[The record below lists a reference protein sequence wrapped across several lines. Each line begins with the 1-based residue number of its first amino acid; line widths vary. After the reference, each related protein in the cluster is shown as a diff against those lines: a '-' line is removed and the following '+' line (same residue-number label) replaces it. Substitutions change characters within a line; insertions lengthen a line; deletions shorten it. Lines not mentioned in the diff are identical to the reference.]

1 MTETTQK
8 TGFFGKLMAL
18 PNDDP
23 RKTIFIA
30 VLLCLV
36 CSVLVSTAAVVLKSQ
51 QIVNKKNDIRKNIL
65 AVTGLYEPGMDIDKA
80 FERFDVRLVNLDAAQ
95 FADPDVNLDP
105 VTFDQYKAAATPE
118 YGVNIDD
125 DIAGIGS
132 RAKYAPIYLLRDPET
147 DTVQQVILPV
157 SGYGLWSTMYG
168 FLSLEADLN
177 TIAGLRFYQHAE
189 TPGLGGEIDNPRWR
203 NKWEGKKVYDENGN
217 VELRVVRGY
226 VDENAKNAEYKIDGL
241 SGATLT
247 SQGVSNMMVYW
258 LGEQGFGPFLHNFR
272 AELESN

>member
-36 CSVLVSTAAVVLKSQ
+36 CSVLVSTAAVALKSQ
-51 QIVNKKNDIRKNIL
+51 QTINKKNDIRKNIL
-65 AVTGLYEPGMDIDKA
+65 AVTGLYEPGMDIDAA
-80 FERFDVRLVNLDAAQ
+80 FTRFDVQLVNLDAGRY
-95 FADPDVNLDP
+95 ADTEVNLDP
-105 VTFDQYKAAATPE
+105 ATFNQYKAAATPE

-125 DIAGIGS
+125 DIAGIGN
-132 RAKYAPIYLLRDPET
+132 RAKYAPIYLLRDP
-147 DTVQQVILPV
+147 DTNAVQQVILPV

-203 NKWEGKKVYDENGN
+203 NKWDGKKVYDDNGN

-226 VDENAKNAEYKIDGL
+226 VDENANNAEYKIDGL

-258 LGEQGFGPFLHNFR
+258 LGEQGFGPFLQNLR
-272 AELESN
+272 TELESN

>member
-1 MTETTQK
+1 MTEITQK
-8 TGFFGKLMAL
+8 TGFLGRLMAL

-36 CSVLVSTAAVVLKSQ
+36 CSVLVSTAAVALKSQ
-51 QIVNKKNDIRKNIL
+51 QTVNKKNDIRKNIL
-65 AVTGLYEPGMDIDKA
+65 AVTGLYEPGMDIDAA
-80 FERFDVRLVNLDAAQ
+80 FERFDVELVDLNAGQ
-95 FADPDVNLDP
+95 YADVDLDP
-105 VTFDQYKAAATPE
+105 VTFDQYKAAASPE

-125 DIAGIGS
+125 DIAGIGQ
-132 RAKYAPIYLLRDPET
+132 RAQYAPIYLLRDP
-147 DTVQQVILPV
+147 DTNAVQQVILPV

-203 NKWEGKKVYDENGN
+203 AKWEGKKLYDDNGN
-217 VELRVVRGY
+217 VELRVVRGF
-226 VDENAKNAEYKIDGL
+226 VDENASNAEYKIDGL

-258 LGEQGFGPFLHNFR
+258 LGDQGFGPFLNNLR

>member
-1 MTETTQK
+1 MTETTPK
-8 TGFFGKLMAL
+8 SGFLGRLMAL

-36 CSVLVSTAAVVLKSQ
+36 CSVLVSTAAVALKSQ
-51 QIVNKKNDIRKNIL
+51 QTINKKNDIRQNIL
-65 AVTGLYEPGMDIDKA
+65 AVTGLYEPGMDIDAA
-80 FERFDVRLVNLDAAQ
+80 FQRFDVRLVDLQ
-95 FADPDVNLDP
+95 TGQYADVDLDP
-105 VTFDQYKAAATPE
+105 ATFDQYKAAATPE

-125 DIAGIGS
+125 DIAGIGK
-132 RAKYAPIYLLRDPET
+132 RAKYAPIYLLRDP
-147 DTVQQVILPV
+147 DSNAVQQVILPV

-168 FLSLEADLN
+168 FLSLESDLN

-203 NKWEGKKVYDENGN
+203 AKWEGKKIYDENGN
-217 VELRVVRGY
+217 VELRVVRGF
-226 VDENAKNAEYKIDGL
+226 VDENATNAEYKIDGL

-258 LGEQGFGPFLHNFR
+258 LGDQGFGPFLQNLR
-272 AELESN
+272 TELESN